1 MAPRASLLALAAAS
15 LAASVHATSRGLL
28 QFTPA
33 QSQNL
38 ANLQTQATAAQ
49 QAQQQAALQL
59 AQVRARRRVARPTR
73 PDGPRRRKR
82 RWRRRASSCP
92 RSTTSWML

>member
-38 ANLQTQATAAQ
+38 ANLQAQATAAQ